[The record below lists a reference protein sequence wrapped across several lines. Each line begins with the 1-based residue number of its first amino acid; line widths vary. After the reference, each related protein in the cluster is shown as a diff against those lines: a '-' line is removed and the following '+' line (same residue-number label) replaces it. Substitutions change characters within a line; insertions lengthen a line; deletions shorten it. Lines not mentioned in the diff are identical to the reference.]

1 MRPLFDISL
10 LLRLAAHSPVEVMQP
25 ILMLCVEAS
34 C

>member
-1 MRPLFDISL
+1 MKPLFDIGL
-10 LLRLAAHSPVEVMQP
+10 LLRLAAHSPVEMMQP